1 MSPSIRQLR
10 AFVTVADLQSFSL
23 AAQRMNITASA
34 VSLLVRDLE
43 KDVGFSLFDRTTRS
57 VLLSKTGRDLL
68 PAAQQA
74 LRQVQ
79 AFMITA
85 NDIQNRATGIVRV
98 AAPLIVAHAMLPLAM
113 AAYRQLHPQVSVR
126 PVDCNVEDL
135 VRVVDED
142 HADLAIGPDRP
153 TNDAVERVSLYDS
166 PWVLWC
172 ASSHPLAGRRRITW
186 AMLADEAV
194 IAAGR
199 DYETRVAEALQ
210 GAPAV
215 QRFVPSYVVD
225 NITTSLGIAA
235 TGLGVTLSPMYV
247 AVVADRLGLVMK
259 HVEAPRIVREFC
271 LYLPRQRALPPAA
284 LSFSEFLATHL
295 KAHRAGAPAPRQA
308 RRGSAKKH
316 A

>member
-1 MSPSIRQLR
+1 MNPSIRHLR
-10 AFVTVADLQSFSL
+10 AFVTVAELQSFSL
-23 AAQRMNITASA
+23 AAQRISITASA

-43 KDVGFSLFDRTTRS
+43 REVGFSLFDRTTRR
-57 VLLSKTGRDLL
+57 VLLSKAGRDLL

-85 NDIQNRATGIVRV
+85 NDIQNRSTGSVRV
-98 AAPLIVAHAMLPLAM
+98 AAPMIVAHAMLPPAM
-113 AAYRQLHPQVSVR
+113 AEYRRLHPQVSVR
-126 PVDCNVEDL
+126 PVDCDVEDL
-135 VRVVDED
+135 VRIVDED

-153 TNDAVERVSLYDS
+153 TSDDVERVSLYDS

-172 ASSHPLAGRRRITW
+172 SSSHPLARRRRVSW
-186 AMLADEAV
+186 ATLADEAV

-210 GAPAV
+210 GAPAA

-247 AVVADRLGLVMK
+247 AVVANRLGLVMK
-259 HVEAPRIVREFC
+259 HIESPRIKREFC
-271 LYLPRQRALPPAA
+271 LYLPRRRALPPAA
-284 LSFSEFLATHL
+284 LSFSEFLAEHL
-295 KAHRAGAPAPRQA
+295 KANRAEAPAPRRA
-308 RRGSAKKH
+308 RRAVAQKST
-316 A
+316 

>member
-1 MSPSIRQLR
+1 MNPTIRQLR

-23 AAQRMNITASA
+23 AAQRLCLTASA
-34 VSLLVRDLE
+34 VSLVVRDLE
-43 KDVGFSLFDRTTRS
+43 REVGFSLFDRTTRS
-57 VLLSKTGRDLL
+57 VALSKAGRDFL

-79 AFMITA
+79 ALVITA
-85 NDIQNRATGIVRV
+85 NDIKNRSTGIVRV
-98 AAPLIVAHAMLPLAM
+98 AAPLIVAHAMLPAAM
-113 AAYRQLHPQVSVR
+113 AEYRHLHPYVSVR

-135 VRVVDED
+135 VRMVDED

-153 TNDAVERVSLYDS
+153 SGDEVERIALYKS

-172 ASSHPLAGRRRITW
+172 APTHPLAARRRITW

-210 GAPAV
+210 GAPEAK
-215 QRFVPSYVVD
+215 RFVPSYVVD
-225 NITTSLGIAA
+225 NITTSLGVAA

-247 AVVADRLGLVMK
+247 ALVASRLGLVMK

-271 LYLPRQRALPPAA
+271 LYLPRRRSLTPAIH
-284 LSFSEFLATHL
+284 SFSEFLATHL
-295 KAHRAGAPAPRQA
+295 KSHRAGEPA
-308 RRGSAKKH
+308 RRRSRQH
-316 A
+316 AGDAQG